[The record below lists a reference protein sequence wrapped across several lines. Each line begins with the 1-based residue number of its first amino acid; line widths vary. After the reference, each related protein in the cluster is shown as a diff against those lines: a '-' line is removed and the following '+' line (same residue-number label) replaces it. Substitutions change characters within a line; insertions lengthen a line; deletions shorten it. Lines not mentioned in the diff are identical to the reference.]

1 MQRSHI
7 AIILALVLL
16 TALLWWLGIGYY
28 TSSSAVLD
36 LRAELETIHGPEYT
50 GKSTEEGT
58 EDMVF
63 VIKPKSFFL
72 TNWNL
77 RNALGMDYKYECQI
91 IFTTHRS
98 DDTKAVRTII
108 YQAYD
113 PMGTAKMGSRAG
125 LDLDSKEE
133 QHSAS

>member
-1 MQRSHI
+1 MKRSHI
-7 AIILALVLL
+7 TAILILVLL
-16 TALLWWLGIGYY
+16 FALLCWLGIGYY

-36 LRAELETIHGPEYT
+36 LSAELETIYGPEYT
-50 GKSTEEGT
+50 GKTTEEGT

-77 RNALGMDYKYECQI
+77 RNALGMDYKYECQV
-91 IFTTHRS
+91 IFSTHRS
-98 DDTKAVRTII
+98 DDTNAVRTII

-113 PMGTAKMGSRAG
+113 PMGTAKIDSRAG

-133 QHSAS
+133 QRSAS

>member
-1 MQRSHI
+1 MKRSHI
-7 AIILALVLL
+7 TAILILVLL
-16 TALLWWLGIGYY
+16 IALLCWLGIGYY

-36 LRAELETIHGPEYT
+36 LTTELESIYGSEYT

-77 RNALGMDYKYECQI
+77 RNALGMDYKYECQVI
-91 IFTTHRS
+91 ITTHRS
-98 DDTKAVRTII
+98 DDTKSARTII
-108 YQAYD
+108 YQASD
-113 PMGTAKMGSRAG
+113 PMGRDKMGSRAA

-133 QHSAS
+133 QRSVS